1 MSAHV
6 YVSVCACI
14 CVYLCVFLCMH
25 VSVYV
30 CMCLCVY
37 TWAPV
42 EVRRQPL
49 GLLTAR
55 PVYSVGSWNQI
66 RFGAII
72 FTH

>member
-6 YVSVCACI
+6 YVCLCVHVFVCI
-14 CVYLCVFLCMH
+14 CISVRAC

-37 TWAPV
+37 MWAPV

-55 PVYSVGSWNQI
+55 PVYSVGSRNEI